1 MVRARFL
8 LVDSNIE
15 HAKALKEY
23 FENFGYETDICSSG
37 SEAIKNLSRK
47 QYDLVICDLILD
59 DLKGLELRKYLD
71 DRAKEIPFIFTSGY
85 ADMKLLTNLLQE
97 GVHFFILKP
106 YSLER
111 LKEVAEKA
119 LEREELKKEVANLK
133 ILLSLHTFEKDILKE
148 HTIEGSLHTLENYIN
163 HFCKPDHIFYCWFQ
177 SGKKIYDKS
186 LYRGMC
192 SILMSKATKLNPDLL
207 QQKYFEIGGEEL
219 DSLPIKLKEVLLYF
233 VSESED
239 QFLGLA
245 IAREKSGFKDIE
257 KNSFQVLMNYFE
269 NFFFHLRYKEKLEK
283 SYFELIE
290 SLAMTIEAKD
300 SYTEQHTK
308 SVEEIALKI
317 GEKLGLKRSE
327 LDILRKA
334 SRLHDIGKI
343 GVPDHILLKPGKL
356 TSEEFEVIKKHPV
369 IGYEILTK
377 SENLHEVAKV
387 VLHHHEWYSGKG
399 YPHGLKGE
407 DIPLLSRILFLADAY
422 HALISDR
429 PYRKAYSK
437 EEALNIV
444 KSEAGEKFDPRLVS
458 VLEDLVL
465 ERVV

>member
-1 MVRARFL
+1 
-8 LVDSNIE
+8 
-15 HAKALKEY
+15 
-23 FENFGYETDICSSG
+23 
-37 SEAIKNLSRK
+37 
-47 QYDLVICDLILD
+47 
-59 DLKGLELRKYLD
+59 
-71 DRAKEIPFIFTSGY
+71 
-85 ADMKLLTNLLQE
+85 
-97 GVHFFILKP
+97 
-106 YSLER
+106 
-111 LKEVAEKA
+111 
-119 LEREELKKEVANLK
+119 
-133 ILLSLHTFEKDILKE
+133 
-148 HTIEGSLHTLENYIN
+148 
-163 HFCKPDHIFYCWFQ
+163 
-177 SGKKIYDKS
+177 
-186 LYRGMC
+186 
-192 SILMSKATKLNPDLL
+192 
-207 QQKYFEIGGEEL
+207 
-219 DSLPIKLKEVLLYF
+219 
-233 VSESED
+233 
-239 QFLGLA
+239 
-245 IAREKSGFKDIE
+245 
-257 KNSFQVLMNYFE
+257 MNYFE

-283 SYFELIE
+283 SYFELID

-377 SENLHEVAKV
+377 SENLREVAKV

-407 DIPLLSRILFLADAY
+407 EIPLLSRILFLADAY